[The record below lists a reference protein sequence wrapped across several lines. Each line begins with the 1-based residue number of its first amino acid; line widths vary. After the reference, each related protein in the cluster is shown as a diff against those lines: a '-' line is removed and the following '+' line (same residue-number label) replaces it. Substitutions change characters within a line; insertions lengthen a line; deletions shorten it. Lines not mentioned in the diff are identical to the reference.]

1 MDRSS
6 LEKYLLSVVPIKTM
20 FDIGLLA
27 KQEYN
32 KAEHYLAEKYCIKKG
47 NLYRHIDLTI
57 PCNRVIDIVPIEEV
71 KAHEEDHHQDR
82 HIKKVI
88 KEN

>member
-1 MDRSS
+1 MDRSH

-20 FDIGLLA
+20 FDLGLLA

-32 KAEHYLAEKYCIKKG
+32 KAEHYLSEKYCIKKG
-47 NLYRHIDLTI
+47 NLYRHIILTI
-57 PCNRVIDIVPIEEV
+57 PPSRVIDRVSIKEV
-71 KAHEEDHHQDR
+71 KHEEENHEFR
-82 HIKKVI
+82 HVTKVS

>member
-6 LEKYLLSVVPIKTM
+6 LEKYLLSVIPIRTM

-32 KAEHYLAEKYCIKKG
+32 KAEHYLATKYCINKG
-47 NLYRHIDLTI
+47 NLYRHIILTI
-57 PCNRVIDIVPIEEV
+57 PPSRVIDRVPIEEV
-71 KAHEEDHHQDR
+71 KHEEEDHEFR
-82 HIKKVI
+82 HVTKVI
-88 KEN
+88 KET